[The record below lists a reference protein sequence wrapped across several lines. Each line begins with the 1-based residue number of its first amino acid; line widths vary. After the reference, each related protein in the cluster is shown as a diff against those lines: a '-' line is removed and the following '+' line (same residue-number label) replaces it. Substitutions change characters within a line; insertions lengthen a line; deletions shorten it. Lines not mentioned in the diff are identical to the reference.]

1 MLHKLQAAKRLISMC
16 LVTLLLVNSIL
27 LSFPAPASADDN
39 LVPSSSS
46 TISCSSVGKETEE
59 HPKTFVENVTQNEDV
74 VAVGSIAAVSSAAA
88 SLGSITVATVTS
100 AAPGILGWVGLTTTT
115 VVALPAAGIV
125 AGAGLVGYGIY
136 KGVKLATGNASCEN

>member
-1 MLHKLQAAKRLISMC
+1 
-16 LVTLLLVNSIL
+16 
-27 LSFPAPASADDN
+27 
-39 LVPSSSS
+39 
-46 TISCSSVGKETEE
+46 VGKETEE

-88 SLGSITVATVTS
+88 SLGSLTVATVTS

-136 KGVKLATGNASCEN
+136 KGVKLATDNASCKN

>member
-1 MLHKLQAAKRLISMC
+1 
-16 LVTLLLVNSIL
+16 
-27 LSFPAPASADDN
+27 
-39 LVPSSSS
+39 
-46 TISCSSVGKETEE
+46 VGKETEE